1 MTTAPSA
8 LAPASAVAA
17 PAARPIIEFRHVTK
31 RFGPV
36 VAVDDVSLAIAEGEF
51 FALLGPSGCG
61 KTTLLRMLAGFETPT
76 RGQILIDGEDYTRAP
91 PNRRPVNM
99 VFQSYAVFPH
109 MSVSENIA
117 YGLRMDGVPAAERRA
132 RVAEALALVQLE
144 GLGDRRPD
152 QLSGGQR
159 QRVALARALV
169 KRPRVVLLD
178 EPLSAL
184 DAKLREDLRF
194 ELSRLHDRVG
204 ITFVMVTHDQDEA
217 LALATRCAVMHKGG
231 LLQVATPADLY
242 EFPSSRLVADF
253 IGSVNLFEGRV
264 RVDESDHALIDL
276 PEAGIT
282 AWLDHGTGASETVQ
296 IWLAI
301 RPEKMELHKRGTG
314 APPPVME
321 GTPEGHN
328 VVAGTITDIAYL
340 GSESVYAVRL
350 ATGKMVRVIRPNLTR
365 WDQEDF
371 TWDEPVWLGWHAEAA
386 AVLLQ

>member
-1 MTTAPSA
+1 MSTS
-8 LAPASAVAA
+8 
-17 PAARPIIEFRHVTK
+17 PIITLRNVTK

-36 VAVDDVSLAIAEGEF
+36 VAVDDVSLSVAEGEF

-76 RGQILIDGEDYTRAP
+76 RGQILIDGKDHSLTP

-109 MSVSENIA
+109 MSVAENIA
-117 YGLRMDGVPAAERRA
+117 YGLRMDGVPAAERRE
-132 RVAEALALVQLE
+132 RVAEALALVQLD

-159 QRVALARALV
+159 QRTALARALV

-184 DAKLREDLRF
+184 DAKLREELRF
-194 ELSRLHDRVG
+194 ELSRLQDKVG

-217 LALATRCAVMHKGG
+217 LALADRCAVMHKGSIV
-231 LLQVATPADLY
+231 QVATPSDLY

-253 IGSVNLFEGRV
+253 IGSVNLFEGRI
-264 RVDESDHALIDL
+264 RAEASDHAVIDL
-276 PEAGIT
+276 PEAGIS

-301 RPEKMELHKRGTG
+301 RPEKMELHKRGAG
-314 APPPVME
+314 HAPPVME
-321 GTPEGHN
+321 GTPAGHN
-328 VVAGTITDIAYL
+328 VVAGTITAIAYL
-340 GSESVYAVRL
+340 GSESVYDVEL
-350 ATGKMVRVIRPNLTR
+350 ETGKMVRVIRPNLTR

>member
-1 MTTAPSA
+1 MT
-8 LAPASAVAA
+8 
-17 PAARPIIEFRHVTK
+17 PIIEFRGVTK

-36 VAVDDVSLAIAEGEF
+36 VAVDQVSLAIREGEF

-76 RGQILIDGEDYTRAP
+76 RGSILIDGIDMTGIP

-109 MSVSENIA
+109 MSVARNIE
-117 YGLRMDGVPAAERRA
+117 YGLRMDGVPRAERRQ
-132 RVAEALALVQLE
+132 RTEEALALVQLD
-144 GLGDRRPD
+144 GFGDRMPD

-169 KRPRVVLLD
+169 KRPRVLLLD

-184 DAKLREDLRF
+184 DAKLREELRF
-194 ELSRLHDRVG
+194 ELSALQDRLG

-217 LALATRCAVMHKGG
+217 LAMATRCAVMHKGS
-231 LLQVATPADLY
+231 LVQVGSPADLY
-242 EFPSSRLVADF
+242 EFPASRLVAGF

-264 RVDESDHALIDL
+264 LEDASDHAVIDL
-276 PEAGIT
+276 PGAGT
-282 AWLDHGTGASETVQ
+282 RAWIDHGTGASGTVA

-301 RPEKMELHKRGTG
+301 RPEKMELHKRTPG
-314 APPPVME
+314 ALPPILE
-321 GTPEGHN
+321 GTPSGYN
-328 VVAGTITDIAYL
+328 VVPGRILDVAYL
-340 GSESVYAVRL
+340 GSESVFDVRL
-350 ATGKMVRVIRPNLTR
+350 ETGQRVRVIRPNLTR

-371 TWDEPVWLGWHAEAA
+371 VWDEDVWLGWHAEAA
-386 AVLLQ
+386 HVLLQ